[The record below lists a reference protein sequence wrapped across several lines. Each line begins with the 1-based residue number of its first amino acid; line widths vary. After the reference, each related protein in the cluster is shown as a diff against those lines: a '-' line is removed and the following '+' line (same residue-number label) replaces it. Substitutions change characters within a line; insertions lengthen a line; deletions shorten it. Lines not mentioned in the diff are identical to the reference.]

1 MMILMG
7 FSISKVVI
15 GVLFVSLLLL
25 LAYILYKK
33 VLAFVGKGVPV
44 NTDYCV
50 LYSLEQDP
58 VVGEMEIYFTTK
70 EPKKVAIEILNED
83 MNLCELVVE
92 KDFKEG
98 GHIIRFD
105 STKLSNGTYFY
116 GLRTENQK
124 TVKKISIK
132 NL

>member
-58 VVGEMEIYFTTK
+58 VEGEMEIYFTTK
-70 EPKKVAIEILNED
+70 EPKKVAIEILNEN
-83 MNLCELVVE
+83 MNFCELVVE

-98 GHIIRFD
+98 GHIIRYN
-105 STKLSNGTYFY
+105 STKLQNGTYFY

-124 TVKKISIK
+124 TVKKISVK
-132 NL
+132 KV

>member
-58 VVGEMEIYFTTK
+58 VAGEMEIYFTTK
-70 EPKKVAIEILNED
+70 EPKKVAVEILNED

-105 STKLSNGTYFY
+105 STKLPNGTYFY

>member
-15 GVLFVSLLLL
+15 GILFVSLLLL

-33 VLAFVGKGVPV
+33 VLAFVGKGVPLH
-44 NTDYCV
+44 TDYCV

-83 MNLCELVVE
+83 MNLCEIVVE

-98 GHIIRFD
+98 GHIIRYD
-105 STKLSNGTYFY
+105 STKLQNGTYFY

-124 TVKKISIK
+124 TVKKISVK
-132 NL
+132 NV